1 MCVLRRRDG
10 LSQPSSFFFLMA
22 LLRGQCAEA
31 TLPSEPPRPLPF
43 LPRRKINMQGATPL
57 ARVNINTPGTGSRV
71 GTGSAAHSG
80 GEGGNYSSSANSSSN
95 MSSVGGGSGVVVVV
109 GVWKSHY
116 GLYVNPP

>member
-1 MCVLRRRDG
+1 MLRPRC
-10 LSQPSSFFFLMA
+10 
-22 LLRGQCAEA
+22 LR
-31 TLPSEPPRPLPF
+31 SPPPF

-95 MSSVGGGSGVVVVV
+95 MSSVGEGGG
-109 GVWKSHY
+109 
-116 GLYVNPP
+116 GLEVTLWAVC

>member
-1 MCVLRRRDG
+1 MLRPRCLRR
-10 LSQPSSFFFLMA
+10 
-22 LLRGQCAEA
+22 
-31 TLPSEPPRPLPF
+31 PPPTTLPF

-109 GVWKSHY
+109 VGGFGSHTMGCMLIPPEGLTALY
-116 GLYVNPP
+116 GSKRSF